1 MAPITTAIFLALA
14 SMFGL
19 GAGFV
24 LTQFGLRWMVPWV
37 GAAISIPT
45 STLLFWCLAP
55 FYVDPSESSMKAIV
69 LFAFVGLFFPGTVAL
84 LNFESNRLM
93 GPNIAG
99 TLSSMTPVFAVVLA
113 IAILGE
119 RVRCSQLL
127 ALAAIVVGIA
137 LMYRVHVNLSDR
149 SLWLLALPV
158 AASAIRGVIQPIVK
172 FGFEWWPNPIAAV
185 VVSYTVSSAV
195 LIVSAL
201 ARAGATVP
209 EIDHRGA
216 LWFAAVGLCNGL
228 SVLAMYGA
236 LEYGP
241 VAVISPLIAS
251 YPLVTLLLSRVF
263 LRKEDLRPQLVG
275 GVTATVCGVVWLL
288 VAK

>member
-1 MAPITTAIFLALA
+1 
-14 SMFGL
+14 MFGF

-24 LTQFGLRWMVPWV
+24 LTQFGLRCMLPWL

-55 FYVDPSESSMKAIV
+55 FFMDPSDGNLRAV
-69 LFAFVGLFFPGTVAL
+69 ALFACVGLFFPGTVAL
-84 LNFESNRLM
+84 LNFESNRVM

-99 TLSSMTPVFAVVLA
+99 ALSSMTPVFAVLLA
-113 IAILGE
+113 VVILGE
-119 RVRCSQLL
+119 RIRAPQALG
-127 ALAAIVVGIA
+127 LAAIVVGIS
-137 LMYRVHVNLSDR
+137 LMYRVHVNLSAG
-149 SLWLLALPV
+149 SLWLIALPL
-158 AASAIRGVIQPIVK
+158 AASAIRGVIQPVIK

-195 LIVSAL
+195 LILSAL
-201 ARAGATVP
+201 ARAGATIP

-228 SVLAMYGA
+228 SVLAMYAA

-241 VAVISPLIAS
+241 VTIISPVIAG
-251 YPLVTLLLSRVF
+251 YPLVTLLLSRAF
-263 LRKEDLRPQLVG
+263 LEKEDVGPQLIA
-275 GVTATVCGVVWLL
+275 GVTGAVCGVVLLL
-288 VAK
+288 VT

>member
-1 MAPITTAIFLALA
+1 
-14 SMFGL
+14 MFGF

-24 LTQFGLRWMVPWV
+24 LTQFGLRWMLPWV
-37 GAAISIPT
+37 GVAISIPT

-55 FYVDPSESSMKAIV
+55 FFVDPSGGNLKALV
-69 LFAFVGLFFPGTVAL
+69 LFACVGLFFPGAAAL

-99 TLSSMTPVFAVVLA
+99 ALSSMAPVFAVLLA

-119 RVRCSQLL
+119 RIRGPQLL
-127 ALAAIVVGIA
+127 ALAAIVLGIS
-137 LMYRVHVNLSDR
+137 LMYRVHASLSAR

-172 FGFEWWPNPIAAV
+172 FGLEWWPNPTAAV

-195 LIVSAL
+195 LIFLAL
-201 ARAGATVP
+201 ARAGGIIP
-209 EIDHRGA
+209 DIDRRGA

-228 SVLAMYGA
+228 SVLAMYAA
-236 LEYGP
+236 LKYGP
-241 VAVISPLIAS
+241 VTVISPLIAG
-251 YPLVTLLLSRVF
+251 YPLVTLLLSRAF
-263 LRKEDLRPQLVG
+263 LGKEDVGPQLIV
-275 GVTATVCGVVWLL
+275 GVTGAVCGVVLLL
-288 VAK
+288 VA